1 MSVFRQLHEIVY
13 HGNGGYDWETVYNM
27 PLWLRR
33 FTFNEIQAYHNKR
46 NKQEDEDVVE
56 TTRQNIRAAGFDR
69 SSTNQKIPVPD
80 YVTKAGKK

>member
-1 MSVFRQLHEIVY
+1 MLVFRQVHEIVY
-13 HGNGGYDWETVYNM
+13 FGNGGYNWETVYNM

-33 FTFNEIQAYHNKR
+33 FTFNEIQAFHNKH
-46 NKQEDEDVVE
+46 NNQEDDDVVE

-69 SSTNQKIPVPD
+69 SSTNKTITVPD